1 MKHLFKFFIVTLF
14 VLICTQLSA
23 EQKVAFI
30 DMKYVLNKSKAGAGA
45 QDFLQK
51 AFKDNQKKFVEEE
64 KNLKKAESDLLG
76 QRGNLT
82 NEEYTQKTNDLRKQ
96 VVEYQGRR
104 RLILDKISKQR
115 TDAREQLLKELDP
128 ILAAYVKD
136 NAISIIIDKKIVFI
150 GNADL
155 DITLPV
161 VEILNKK
168 FPTLALK

>member
-1 MKHLFKFFIVTLF
+1 MKYLVKFFVVTFLL
-14 VLICTQLSA
+14 LICTHVSA